1 MRYTAFLISLV
12 SGAACARR
20 TSAVLSAFCVASQQ
34 LVPVCLPRQYG
45 LLDVLRAASRPR
57 RVHGGSERMDMNGG
71 EMFFETASTLITFVL
86 LGR

>member
-1 MRYTAFLISLV
+1 LHLNDSFSSAWLAYWLV
-12 SGAACARR
+12 SFG
-20 TSAVLSAFCVASQQ
+20 
-34 LVPVCLPRQYG
+34 CLPHQYG

-57 RVHGGSERMDMNGG
+57 RVHAGSERMDMNGG